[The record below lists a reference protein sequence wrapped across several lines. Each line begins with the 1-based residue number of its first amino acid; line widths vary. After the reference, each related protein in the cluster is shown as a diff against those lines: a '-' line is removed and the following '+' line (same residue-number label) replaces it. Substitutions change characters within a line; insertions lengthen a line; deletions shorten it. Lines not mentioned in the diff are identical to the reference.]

1 MKVEA
6 IKHKDVR
13 GKEMLYL
20 KLTHEVTQKE
30 VVINIGQKTFDAVS
44 NMDTVTLPEAQLTI
58 ETATPKKSGK

>member
-20 KLTHEVTQKE
+20 KLTNEATQKE

-44 NMDTVTLPEAQLTI
+44 NMTEPEPQLKIESVTF
-58 ETATPKKSGK
+58 KKSGK